1 MEKYIVEFQS
11 IYADSIEVSEINFA
25 LEKAS
30 DLCIDPNFY
39 HTKDYMG
46 VSAIDLTRVVGYDE
60 GTVYFNDQVL
70 SCVYA
75 EFVNKD
81 GASYYSR
88 NLLYKLEDFKTLI
101 EYVNKLKVKTP
112 SQVMHEIQIEK
123 VEKLEK

>member
-30 DLCIDPNFY
+30 DLGIDPNFY

-60 GTVYFNDQVL
+60 GTV
-70 SCVYA
+70 
-75 EFVNKD
+75 
-81 GASYYSR
+81 
-88 NLLYKLEDFKTLI
+88 
-101 EYVNKLKVKTP
+101 
-112 SQVMHEIQIEK
+112 
-123 VEKLEK
+123 